1 MNTEMKNLCKH
12 INRAG
17 MALLLALSACSDD
30 GLSDLSR
37 LPVKADAE
45 RVPLRVAGA
54 TAGSGIGIQTR
65 ADADD
70 TRQVLKSGS
79 IGIFLQEDAANG
91 YAALTNLKFSY
102 DTPFW
107 QTDEQILLGEQNA
120 TLAAYYPYSVG
131 RVNPVML
138 RSQRYSAGED
148 LHYVNFEANSGVSA
162 VTLNLSRIYSRI
174 VFNFT
179 ADASY
184 TGAGKVTAIH
194 FSGDGIAPVAMLD
207 MFDLTVSGVV
217 GGSVRD
223 ILEPFTGLHVAEVT
237 GFTTEFKATDA
248 EKKKADCL
256 MIPATL
262 TGNITF
268 TITVDGFKM
277 EGTVSP
283 EQLCGA
289 GGILMEGV
297 KYEVNINVKPTRLE
311 IASIS
316 KTEWEPVDVGGDYVI
331 Q

>member
-1 MNTEMKNLCKH
+1 
-12 INRAG
+12 
-17 MALLLALSACSDD
+17 MALLLALSACSGD
-30 GLSDLSR
+30 GLPGLPE
-37 LPVKADAE
+37 LPVKPDAE
-45 RVPLRVAGA
+45 RVPLRVASA
-54 TAGSGIGIQTR
+54 TAGNGIGIQTR
-65 ADADD
+65 ADADA
-70 TRQVLKSGS
+70 RQELTSVA
-79 IGIFLQEDAANG
+79 GIFLKEDASNG
-91 YAALTNLKFSY
+91 YAALANQKFSY
-102 DTPFW
+102 ATPFW
-107 QTDEQILLGEQNA
+107 QTDAQILLGEQNA

-174 VFNFT
+174 VFNFK
-179 ADASY
+179 AHSDY

-194 FSGDGIAPVAMLD
+194 FSGNGIIPVAMLD
-207 MFDLTVSGVV
+207 MFDLTVQNP

-223 ILEPFTGLHVAEVT
+223 ILDPITGLHVAEIN
-237 GFTTEFKATDA
+237 GFTTEFKAA
-248 EKKKADCL
+248 EPEKKKADCL

-262 TGNITF
+262 ESDITF
-268 TITVDGFKM
+268 TITVDGIKM

-297 KYEVNINVKPTRLE
+297 KYEVNITVKPTRLE
-311 IASIS
+311 IGSIS
-316 KTEWEPVDVGGDYVI
+316 KTEWEPVDVDGDYVI